1 MRAAIVEGAWA
12 TTLANG
18 STVSANLYAAK
29 DLVYVSNGSGD
40 PIKPNGNYYFMVTDS
55 SGTQL
60 LSSDDIKC
68 RVIKVSDGKMNG
80 VPADTAGGYG
90 TPACYHTKGVTSS
103 SKTPVQLAPYADT
116 PNQVGGYKVWFT
128 PVANYNPSS
137 CPEDRDRKSFGFCTS
152 ASKTLAF
159 TVTASAPKAAHV
171 SVCAFNDLNGD
182 GWQDTGE
189 LLMPHWPVTASG
201 VDGGTVSAQTGDEG
215 CVSFA
220 YSGFATSS
228 STQFVTL
235 EQGTF
240 GPDWQPT
247 APGEGTTTIM
257 LHPGDSIQA
266 PDFGDTNPYC
276 PTGCSTNTVILTA
289 TTFPSLTRAFG
300 WNITKT
306 VDHTQVKTAGGPAT
320 FNYTVT
326 MQHDAGVES
335 AWQTTGMIRLSNP
348 GNTAIDTIAVTS
360 AVDNGGTCVL
370 TGGATVSIPAGSHDE
385 LPYRCDY
392 TGAPAPGTVT
402 VAATWSTYQ
411 TSAST
416 SVDFATA
423 VVSAIDGSA
432 VVDDTRQ
439 GRLGTVTSAD
449 TNPVAFT
456 YAKTFDG
463 VPGQCTTITNTASF
477 TTDTTATTR
486 ASSQDVD
493 ACVHALRPATVTV
506 TPVTATYSA
515 TAHGTTCAV
524 SDGFDGTL
532 SYSGVAPT
540 VYGPVADA
548 PTAAGTY
555 LATCDFAGD
564 MNNDAVS
571 GSAAVTITPAPLTIT
586 ASSVSLTYGDAVPEI
601 TAQFDGFVGDET
613 AAALLTAPR
622 CTTSYTTTSG
632 AGTRRVTICYGAR
645 SDNYKFRSVLGTVT
659 IAKKAVTATTAPVTA
674 TYTGTPHGTTCTIS
688 DGLTGTLTYADQTP
702 VKAGVYTAT
711 CAFAGDENHL
721 SATASATI
729 TITPAPLS
737 VMANNT
743 TRSYLAADP
752 SLDGVLTGVMT
763 GDAITATYRS
773 TGTGAR
779 VPGAYAIVPA
789 LADPTSTLANYTVT
803 ITNGTLTITNA
814 TPVCT
819 VATPSRSLLWP
830 PNHKWTPI
838 TINGVTDADGGAITI
853 KILSI
858 FQDEATDSNGDGDT
872 SVDGKGLGTGV
883 AYVRAERVGDREDD
897 SDHRDGDRCEHER
910 GAKGHKKNDSCEHE
924 RDGRN
929 KVRGNGRV
937 YHITFT
943 AADSLG
949 ASCTG
954 EVTVGVPHDQ
964 GRHATPVDDG
974 ALYDST
980 RVTLPAGHGKGDGCE
995 DGDHEKGRKGSEE
1008 RHGNGDKCDH
1018 ELGKNGHKRNDGCE
1032 HERNKR

>member
-1 MRAAIVEGAWA
+1 MKLWKVLCVGILASLAVSSVRAAIVEGAWA
-12 TTLANG
+12 TTLATG

-55 SGTQL
+55 SGAVL

-68 RVIKVSDGKMNG
+68 RVITVSSGKMNG

-103 SKTPVQLAPYADT
+103 SKTPVQLAPFADT

-128 PVANYNPSS
+128 PLANYNPSN
-137 CPEDRDRKSFGFCTS
+137 CPEDGDRKTFGFCTS

-182 GWQDTGE
+182 GLQNTGE
-189 LLMPHWPVTASG
+189 PLMPHWPVTASG
-201 VDGGTVSAQTGDEG
+201 VDGGTASAQTGDEG

-228 STQFVTL
+228 STQSVTL
-235 EQGTF
+235 TQGTF

-247 APGEGTTTIM
+247 APVEGTTTIT

-326 MQHDAGVES
+326 MQHDAGVDS
-335 AWQTTGMIRLSNP
+335 AWQTTGAIRLSNP
-348 GNTAIDTIAVTS
+348 GNTAIDNIVVTS
-360 AVDNGGTCVL
+360 AVNNGGTCVL
-370 TGGATVSIPAGSHDE
+370 TGGGTVSIPAGSHDE

-411 TSAST
+411 ASAST

-423 VVSAIDGSA
+423 VVSAIDGRA

-463 VPGQCTTITNTASF
+463 VPGKCTTITNTASF
-477 TTDTTATTR
+477 TTDTTETTR

-601 TAQFDGFVGDET
+601 TAQFDGFIGDET
-613 AAALLTAPR
+613 AAALLTAPV
-622 CTTSYTTTSG
+622 CTTTYATTSG
-632 AGTRRVTICYGAR
+632 AGTRRITRCAGAT
-645 SDNYKFRSVLGTVT
+645 SDNYTITVVLGTVT
-659 IAKKAVTATTAPVTA
+659 IAKKALSVIAN
-674 TYTGTPHGTTCTIS
+674 
-688 DGLTGTLTYADQTP
+688 DQTR
-702 VKAGVYTAT
+702 A
-711 CAFAGDENHL
+711 
-721 SATASATI
+721 
-729 TITPAPLS
+729 
-737 VMANNT
+737 
-743 TRSYLAADP
+743 YLAADP
-752 SLDGVLTGVMT
+752 TLDGVLSGVAS
-763 GDAITATYRS
+763 GDAITATYS
-773 TGTGAR
+773 SSGTGSR
-779 VPGAYAIVPA
+779 VTGGYAIVPA
-789 LADPTSTLANYTVT
+789 LVDPTSRLANYTVT
-803 ITNGTLTITNA
+803 STNGTLTITNA

-819 VATPSRSLLWP
+819 AATPSQSLLWP

-838 TINGVTDADGGAITI
+838 TINGVTDADGGPIAIR
-853 KILSI
+853 ILSI
-858 FQDEATDSNGDGDT
+858 FQDEATDSNGDGET
-872 SVDGKGLGTGV
+872 SVDGKGIGTST
-883 AYVRAERVGDREDD
+883 ASVRAERVGDREDD
-897 SDHRDGDRCEHER
+897 SDHRDGDRCDHER
-910 GAKGHKKNDSCEHE
+910 GAKGHKKGDACEHE

-943 AADSLG
+943 ASDSLS

-954 EVTVGVPHDQ
+954 EVTVGVPHDRGQ
-964 GRHATPVDDG
+964 HATPIDDG

-980 RVTLPAGHGKGDGCE
+980 KVTLPAGHAKGDGCE

-1018 ELGKNGHKRNDGCE
+1018 ELGKNGHKKNDGCE